1 MVPILYRIAIPMLAR
16 KNTGMIQQ
24 SMNKDSTTQ
33 DKTTAISTYSG
44 VSFSD
49 NALISVTTA
58 DMLLR

>member
-1 MVPILYRIAIPMLAR
+1 MLAR